1 MSNPVL
7 VDIVRNGIIE
17 SCHRGSA
24 VVVDN
29 SGNVV
34 FSIGDA
40 DRSIYPRSA
49 IKPLQA
55 LPILESGAAQQFD
68 LSLKEISLS
77 CASHNSED
85 IHVDSV
91 TQWLNRLGLGIDNL
105 ECGKAFPSYQK
116 AAHQLIKEG
125 KDASKAHHN
134 CSGKHSGMLTL
145 ARHLVPEVQGY
156 SAHSHVVQQAW
167 MQTLSELINEDVSK
181 MHWEQDGCGLPAIY
195 MPMQKLA
202 LAFARFSEPEKQ
214 SDIRAAA
221 MKKIIEALT
230 RYPEMI
236 AGSERCCSA
245 LIRETQG
252 KVVAKLG
259 AEAVYAGVVPH
270 LNLGFALK
278 VDDGSIRG
286 CEVALGALLNKINAL
301 SNEENVRLKDFF
313 NPSIT
318 NSLNHV
324 TGEMRPSEN
333 WDA

>member
-7 VDIVRNGIIE
+7 VDVVRNGVVE

-29 SGNVV
+29 SGNVI

-40 DRSIYPRSA
+40 DRTIYPRSA
-49 IKPLQA
+49 IKPIQA
-55 LPILESGAAQQFD
+55 LPILESGAAVKFG

-77 CASHNSED
+77 CASHNSESM
-85 IHVDSV
+85 HVDTVS
-91 TQWLNRLGLGIDNL
+91 QWLKRMELGIENL

-145 ARHLVPEVQGY
+145 ARHLMPEVQGY
-156 SAHSHVVQQAW
+156 SAHSHTVQQTW
-167 MQTLSELINEDVSK
+167 MQTMSELIDEDVSK

-221 MKKIIEALT
+221 MRKIIEALT
-230 RYPEMI
+230 EHPEMI

-245 LIRETQG
+245 VIKETQG
-252 KVVAKLG
+252 KVIVKLG
-259 AEAVYAGVVPH
+259 AEAVYAGVIPH

-278 VDDGSIRG
+278 IDDGSIRG
-286 CEVALGALLNKINAL
+286 CEVALGALLNKMNAL
-301 SNEENVRLKDFF
+301 SADENVELKGFF
-313 NPSIT
+313 NPSIK

-324 TGEMRPSEN
+324 TGEMRPSSR

>member
-1 MSNPVL
+1 MPNPVL
-7 VDIVRNGIIE
+7 VDVVRNGVVE

-29 SGNVV
+29 AGNVV
-34 FSIGDA
+34 YSIGDA

-49 IKPLQA
+49 IKPIQA
-55 LPILESGAAQQFD
+55 LPIIESGAATKFQ

-77 CASHNSED
+77 CASHNSEN
-85 IHVDSV
+85 IHVDTVS
-91 TQWLNRLGLGIDNL
+91 QWLNRIDLGIENL

-125 KDASKAHHN
+125 KDSSKAHHN

-145 ARHLVPEVQGY
+145 ARHLMPEVQGY
-156 SAHSHVVQQAW
+156 SAHSHKVQQTW
-167 MQTLSELINEDVSK
+167 MQTMSELIDEDVSK

-214 SDIRAAA
+214 SDTRGAA

-230 RYPEMI
+230 EHPEMI

-245 LIRETQG
+245 VIKETQG
-252 KVVAKLG
+252 KIITKLG
-259 AEAVYAGVVPH
+259 AEAVYAGVIPH

-278 VDDGSIRG
+278 IDDGSIRG
-286 CEVALGALLNKINAL
+286 CEVALGALLNKMNTL
-301 SNEENVRLKDFF
+301 SADENLRLKDFF
-313 NPSIT
+313 NPAIK

-324 TGEMRPSEN
+324 TGEMRPSN
-333 WDA
+333 SWNI

>member
-1 MSNPVL
+1 MPNPIL
-7 VDIVRNGIIE
+7 VEVVRKGIVE
-17 SCHRGSA
+17 SVHRGSA
-24 VVVDN
+24 VVVDT

-55 LPILESGAAQQFD
+55 LPILESGAAEQFN

-85 IHVDSV
+85 IHVDTV
-91 TQWLNRLGLGIDNL
+91 TQWLNRLDLGVENL

-116 AAHQLIKEG
+116 AAHQLIREG
-125 KDASKAHHN
+125 KDSSKAHHN

-145 ARHLVPEVQGY
+145 ARHLSPQVQGY
-156 SAHSHVVQQAW
+156 SAHAHVVQQTW
-167 MQTLSELINEDVSK
+167 MKTMSELIDEDVSK

-195 MPMQKLA
+195 MPMNKLA

-214 SDIRAAA
+214 SDKRAAA

-230 RYPEMI
+230 QHPEMI

-245 LIRETQG
+245 LIKETQG
-252 KVVAKLG
+252 KIIAKLG
-259 AEAVYAGVVPH
+259 AEAVYAGVIPH

-278 VDDGSIRG
+278 IDDGSIRG
-286 CEVALGALLNKINAL
+286 CEVALGALLNKLSAL
-301 SNEENVRLKDFF
+301 SDDENMRLKDFF
-313 NPSIT
+313 NPSIV

-324 TGEMRPSEN
+324 TGEMRPSN
-333 WDA
+333 SWAV